1 MPRNDEHKGTSNRG
15 FASMDQAK
23 QREIASKGGQSVPP
37 EKRSFSQD
45 PALAAQ
51 AGRKGGESVP
61 PEGRS
66 FSQNR
71 ELAAEAG
78 RKGGQ
83 ARGASSQRAR
93 AAAQNVNRDNAAE
106 GARKSGLPKEQM
118 SQDERSRHGRAAQ
131 PHDMDQNEELE
142 ERNDVRSGE
151 EGIEQSD
158 MNAPRPNQA
167 GKEHPLR

>member
-1 MPRNDEHKGTSNRG
+1 MRNDGQKSNRG

-45 PALAAQ
+45 PNLAAT

-61 PEGRS
+61 AGVRS

-78 RKGGQ
+78 RKGGL
-83 ARGASSQRAR
+83 ARGSSMREEAKPHSYESKPHSYESPEVGHDEEAIPQTQKHGSGSVPSHKAG
-93 AAAQNVNRDNAAE
+93 E
-106 GARKSGLPKEQM
+106 PSHGAR
-118 SQDERSRHGRAAQ
+118 
-131 PHDMDQNEELE
+131 
-142 ERNDVRSGE
+142 
-151 EGIEQSD
+151 
-158 MNAPRPNQA
+158 
-167 GKEHPLR
+167 

>member
-1 MPRNDEHKGTSNRG
+1 MPRNDERKGTSNRG

-23 QREIASKGGQSVPP
+23 QRAIASKGGQSVPP

-45 PALAAQ
+45 PSLAAQ

-83 ARGASSQRAR
+83 ARGASAQRRAAAMRGGGEESENTEIATQGTGTPPSPRAPLVARDMSPSDEDGLGLDMDSPNDDVENSELDQHPGMPPRGNGSEHPQRAR
-93 AAAQNVNRDNAAE
+93 
-106 GARKSGLPKEQM
+106 
-118 SQDERSRHGRAAQ
+118 
-131 PHDMDQNEELE
+131 
-142 ERNDVRSGE
+142 
-151 EGIEQSD
+151 
-158 MNAPRPNQA
+158 
-167 GKEHPLR
+167 

>member
-1 MPRNDEHKGTSNRG
+1 MRNDGQKSNRG

-45 PALAAQ
+45 PNLAAT

-61 PEGRS
+61 PEVRS

-78 RKGGQ
+78 RKGGL
-83 ARGASSQRAR
+83 ARGSSMREGSHR
-93 AAAQNVNRDNAAE
+93 EAAKTHSYETEMSHDEEEAVPQSNKQGSVPTHKAGE
-106 GARKSGLPKEQM
+106 QSHGAR
-118 SQDERSRHGRAAQ
+118 
-131 PHDMDQNEELE
+131 
-142 ERNDVRSGE
+142 
-151 EGIEQSD
+151 
-158 MNAPRPNQA
+158 
-167 GKEHPLR
+167 